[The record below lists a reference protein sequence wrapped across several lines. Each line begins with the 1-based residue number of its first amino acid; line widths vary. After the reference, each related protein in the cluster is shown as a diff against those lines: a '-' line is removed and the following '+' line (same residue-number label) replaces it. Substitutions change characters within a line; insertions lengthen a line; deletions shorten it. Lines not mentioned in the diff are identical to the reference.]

1 MSMGGGTVHL
11 LHVLLSAPHMYVPEY
26 ACHHAAYGNAGVA
39 LLVGAR
45 RCVYTCVCIW
55 CVSECCPTV
64 ELLILTSEAAFI
76 SLPAPPPA
84 STWKTDRQADRQLSS
99 QLVKLCLP

>member
-1 MSMGGGTVHL
+1 MGVVCPP
-11 LHVLLSAPHMYVPEY
+11 HVLLSVPSHVSVPEIPCNLCKCR
-26 ACHHAAYGNAGVA
+26 CHPPGLEPG
-39 LLVGAR
+39 R
-45 RCVYTCVCIW
+45 VYTRVSVFGVCLSVAQLW
-55 CVSECCPTV
+55 N
-64 ELLILTSEAAFI
+64 LLILTREAAST

>member
-1 MSMGGGTVHL
+1 M
-11 LHVLLSAPHMYVPEY
+11 
-26 ACHHAAYGNAGVA
+26 
-39 LLVGAR
+39 
-45 RCVYTCVCIW
+45 CVYTRVSVFGVCLSVAQLW
-55 CVSECCPTV
+55 N
-64 ELLILTSEAAFI
+64 LLILTSEAAFI

>member
-1 MSMGGGTVHL
+1 MSL
-11 LHVLLSAPHMYVPEY
+11 RY

-45 RCVYTCVCIW
+45 MCVYTRVSVFGVCLSVAQLW
-55 CVSECCPTV
+55 N
-64 ELLILTSEAAFI
+64 LLILTSEAAFI